1 MTIHAALAVS
11 SVHRANS
18 VVQGE
23 AVRSLNRNPVVRAQ
37 MDRQY
42 PWVSPIKHTCTPEE
56 LRFGT
61 CKCGQAA
68 QAVSQPEKL
77 SLSVRL
83 HQLRAEYER
92 TQALRNQQPAQSIPA
107 LPQRPVL
114 LFAGPRILALRRAL
128 GWTQQQAAFELGIS
142 KRTVIRYERGQH
154 RRHESRQSLSQRLCE
169 LESIYAQRL
178 FAHRSY
184 FGR

>member
-1 MTIHAALAVS
+1 
-11 SVHRANS
+11 
-18 VVQGE
+18 
-23 AVRSLNRNPVVRAQ
+23 
-37 MDRQY
+37 MDQQY
-42 PWVSPIKHTCTPEE
+42 PWIRPYKHTCTPEE

-68 QAVSQPEKL
+68 QAVSPPEKL
-77 SLSVRL
+77 SLSARL
-83 HQLRAEYER
+83 HQLTADYER

-114 LFAGPRILALRRAL
+114 LSAGPRIRALRRAL
-128 GWTQQQAAFELGIS
+128 GWTQQRAAVELGIS

-154 RRHESRQSLSQRLCE
+154 RGHETRSSLLLRLRE
-169 LESIYAQRL
+169 LESIHEQRL
-178 FAHRSY
+178 RDYRSR

>member
-1 MTIHAALAVS
+1 
-11 SVHRANS
+11 
-18 VVQGE
+18 
-23 AVRSLNRNPVVRAQ
+23 
-37 MDRQY
+37 MDRQD
-42 PWVSPIKHTCTPEE
+42 PWIRTYKHTCTPEE

-68 QAVSQPEKL
+68 PAAAPTEKL
-77 SLSVRL
+77 SLSARL

-92 TQALRNQQPAQSIPA
+92 TQALRNQQPAQPIPA

-114 LFAGPRILALRRAL
+114 LSAGPRIRALRRAL
-128 GWTQQQAAFELGIS
+128 GWTQQQAAVELRIS

-154 RRHESRQSLSQRLCE
+154 RRHETRQSLSQRLCE

-178 FAHRSY
+178 LAHRSY

>member
-1 MTIHAALAVS
+1 VG
-11 SVHRANS
+11 SVLQAEVMRS
-18 VVQGE
+18 V
-23 AVRSLNRNPVVRAQ
+23 NRIAVVRAQ

-42 PWVSPIKHTCTPEE
+42 PWIRPYKHTYTPGE

-61 CKCGQAA
+61 CKCGQTPRAA
-68 QAVSQPEKL
+68 SPPEKL
-77 SLSVRL
+77 SLSA
-83 HQLRAEYER
+83 QLAQLTADYER

-114 LFAGPRILALRRAL
+114 LSAGPRIRALRRAL
-128 GWTQQQAAFELGIS
+128 GWTQQQAAVELGIS

-154 RRHESRQSLSQRLCE
+154 RGHRTRWSLLQRLCE
-169 LESIYAQRL
+169 LESVHEPRL
-178 FAHRSY
+178 IDYRSR

>member
-1 MTIHAALAVS
+1 MAA
-11 SVHRANS
+11 
-18 VVQGE
+18 
-23 AVRSLNRNPVVRAQ
+23 P
-37 MDRQY
+37 MDQQY
-42 PWVSPIKHTCTPEE
+42 SWIRPYKHTCTTEE

-68 QAVSQPEKL
+68 QAASPPEKL
-77 SLSVRL
+77 SLSARL
-83 HQLRAEYER
+83 HQLTADYER

-114 LFAGPRILALRRAL
+114 LSAGPRIRALRRAL
-128 GWTQQQAAFELGIS
+128 GWTQQRAAVELGIS

-154 RRHESRQSLSQRLCE
+154 RGHETRSSLLLRLRE
-169 LESIYAQRL
+169 LESIHEQRL
-178 FAHRSY
+178 RDYRSR

>member
-1 MTIHAALAVS
+1 
-11 SVHRANS
+11 
-18 VVQGE
+18 
-23 AVRSLNRNPVVRAQ
+23 

-42 PWVSPIKHTCTPEE
+42 PWIRAYKHTCTPEE

-61 CKCGQAA
+61 CKCSQVAHAA
-68 QAVSQPEKL
+68 APTEKL
-77 SLSVRL
+77 SLSARL

-92 TQALRNQQPAQSIPA
+92 TQALRNQQPAQPIPA

-114 LFAGPRILALRRAL
+114 LSAGPRIRALRRAL
-128 GWTQQQAAFELGIS
+128 GWTQQQAAVELRIS

-154 RRHESRQSLSQRLCE
+154 RGHGTRSSLLLRLCE
-169 LESIYAQRL
+169 LESVHEPRL
-178 FAHRSY
+178 RDYRSR

>member
-1 MTIHAALAVS
+1 MR
-11 SVHRANS
+11 SV
-18 VVQGE
+18 
-23 AVRSLNRNPVVRAQ
+23 NRNTVVRAK
-37 MDRQY
+37 MDQEY
-42 PWVSPIKHTCTPEE
+42 PWVSPIKHTCASEE

-68 QAVSQPEKL
+68 PAVSPPEKS
-77 SLSVRL
+77 SLSARL
-83 HQLRAEYER
+83 HQLTADYER

-114 LFAGPRILALRRAL
+114 LSAGPRIRALRRAL
-128 GWTQQQAAFELGIS
+128 CWTQQQAAVELRIS

-154 RRHESRQSLSQRLCE
+154 RGHGTHSFLLLRLCE
-169 LESIYAQRL
+169 LESVHEPRL
-178 FAHRSY
+178 SDYRSY